1 MEESKGRVCVT
12 GGTGFIGSWIIKT
25 LLQDGYSVNTT
36 VRNNPEHKKDLSF
49 LTSLPGASQRLQIL
63 SADLRNPESFNAV
76 IEGCVGVFHVATP
89 VDFELREPEEV
100 VTKRSIDGAL
110 GILKACLNSKTV
122 KRVVYT
128 SSASAV
134 VHGGTEEQQVMDESS
149 WTDVDLLRTS
159 KAFGWSYAVSKTLTE
174 KAVLEFGE
182 QNGLEVVTLIPTFV
196 FGPFICPKLPGSVQA
211 SLKFSFGEKSGFDSL
226 LETPMVHVDDVA
238 RAHIFLLENPNS
250 KGRYNC
256 SKCLVTYERISEIV
270 SAKYQEFK
278 PETVECFNKIKG
290 VKIPDL
296 SSKKLIDAGF
306 VFKYGIEE
314 MLDDAIQCCKEKGL
328 PLK

>member
-1 MEESKGRVCVT
+1 M
-12 GGTGFIGSWIIKT
+12 
-25 LLQDGYSVNTT
+25 
-36 VRNNPEHKKDLSF
+36 
-49 LTSLPGASQRLQIL
+49 
-63 SADLRNPESFNAV
+63 
-76 IEGCVGVFHVATP
+76 FHVATP

-211 SLKFSFGEKSGFDSL
+211 SLKFSFG
-226 LETPMVHVDDVA
+226 
-238 RAHIFLLENPNS
+238 
-250 KGRYNC
+250 
-256 SKCLVTYERISEIV
+256 
-270 SAKYQEFK
+270 Q
-278 PETVECFNKIKG
+278 
-290 VKIPDL
+290 
-296 SSKKLIDAGF
+296 
-306 VFKYGIEE
+306 
-314 MLDDAIQCCKEKGL
+314 
-328 PLK
+328 